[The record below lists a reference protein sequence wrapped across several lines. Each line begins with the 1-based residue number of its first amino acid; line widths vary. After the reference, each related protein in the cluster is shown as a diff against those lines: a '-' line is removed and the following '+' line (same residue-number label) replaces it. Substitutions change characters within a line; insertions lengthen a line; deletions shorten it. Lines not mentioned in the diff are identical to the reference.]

1 MNVMKASNAKKGPH
15 KAMNAYSEY
24 TDKEL
29 DGQIAAMTMDYL
41 NMKNFEGI
49 QLFNLY
55 RIEMF
60 VFVMHFSNLCFCYLL
75 PFEERYTCVIFV
87 RLLPPDLT

>member
-1 MNVMKASNAKKGPH
+1 MKASNAKKGPH

-55 RIEMF
+55 RI
-60 VFVMHFSNLCFCYLL
+60 
-75 PFEERYTCVIFV
+75 
-87 RLLPPDLT
+87 